1 MTLLD
6 HLEWIDAQASSGGLG
21 GLRSVEDVGRPD
33 RHELNGQ
40 ISPWRIWSASDEAGG
55 SFIRDRVAEIL
66 I

>member
-6 HLEWIDAQASSGGLG
+6 HLEWIVAQASSGVFG
-21 GLRSVEDVGRPD
+21 GLRCADDIGRQD

-40 ISPWRIWSASDEAGG
+40 ISPWRNWGASDEAGG
-55 SFIRDRVAEIL
+55 SFTYDRVAEIL